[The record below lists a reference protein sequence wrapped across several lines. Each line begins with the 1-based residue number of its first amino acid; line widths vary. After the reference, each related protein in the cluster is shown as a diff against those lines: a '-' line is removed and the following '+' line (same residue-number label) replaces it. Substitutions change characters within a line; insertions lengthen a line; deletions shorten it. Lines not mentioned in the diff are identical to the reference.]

1 MTHGDADARW
11 RVATTASAAEHG
23 RRGQID
29 GATSGHRRHPTQVK
43 QPNRSA
49 RAADSYV
56 SPPGGPSLP
65 TGPARQPDGAPTNR
79 GSPAVAIAGDP
90 RPRPHHFISLL
101 PCPPLLIS
109 SLLPPASKRHPNRQ
123 RQRAATA
130 TTPLELSSLAS
141 TPLKRAEKASAGQ
154 ARGEEEELGG
164 EGSAMASNGD
174 GKGRVAAA
182 GGGYGYGY
190 GYGGYEGP
198 EDRKWWP
205 WLVPTVIV
213 ACIAVFVVEMYE
225 NNCPKH
231 GSPLGDCVAGFL
243 RRFSFQPLRENPL
256 LGPSSS
262 TYVFRCASFCFFERS
277 VLPRVPNRTAN

>member
-1 MTHGDADARW
+1 MPLASGDD
-11 RVATTASAAEHG
+11 SAAERG

-29 GATSGHRRHPTQVK
+29 GATSGHHRRAVPDQRKEATEADGDGRRGK
-43 QPNRSA
+43 EISRA
-49 RAADSYV
+49 R
-56 SPPGGPSLP
+56 
-65 TGPARQPDGAPTNR
+65 T
-79 GSPAVAIAGDP
+79 
-90 RPRPHHFISLL
+90 ISFLSSL
-101 PCPPLLIS
+101 PCPPLLVS
-109 SLLPPASKRHPNRQ
+109 SLLPLASKRHPNRQ

-130 TTPLELSSLAS
+130 SSPPPLELSPLGFHS
-141 TPLKRAEKASAGQ
+141 TEAGRKGGSGAGEK
-154 ARGEEEELGG
+154 GG

-182 GGGYGYGY
+182 GGGYGYG
-190 GYGGYEGP
+190 GYEGP
-198 EDRKWWP
+198 EERKWWP

-262 TYVFRCASFCFFERS
+262 TYVFAVQAFASLSAF
-277 VLPRVPNRTAN
+277 VLPRVPNRDPN